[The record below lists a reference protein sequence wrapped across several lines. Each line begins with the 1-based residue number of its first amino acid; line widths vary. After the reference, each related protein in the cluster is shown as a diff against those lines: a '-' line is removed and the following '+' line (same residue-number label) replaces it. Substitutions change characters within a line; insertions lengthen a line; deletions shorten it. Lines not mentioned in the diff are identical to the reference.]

1 MVKVVKVPVQARKPQ
16 QPYAAGVRIVLRFAL
31 ATLARECNLVERGL
45 MLLCGRTRLVLVAAV
60 VWVVQICFGGV
71 VIRVLVSHL
80 AQHAAA
86 KESSSSAVA

>member
-1 MVKVVKVPVQARKPQ
+1 MVKVVKVPVQAGKPQ
-16 QPYAAGVRIVLRFAL
+16 QPMLRASASFFASRSL
-31 ATLARECNLVERGL
+31 RSRVNLVERGL

-86 KESSSSAVA
+86 KES